1 MKYEEQD
8 NRVCMFY
15 ITDRLQEILK
25 VNDGKKAH
33 KAVYE
38 FYNEMLHNIGVNAL
52 NNHYSKK

>member
-25 VNDGKKAH
+25 INDGKKAH

-52 NNHYSKK
+52 NNHYSNE

>member
-1 MKYEEQD
+1 MKYQEQD

-25 VNDGKKAH
+25 VNDGKKAY

-52 NNHYSKK
+52 NNHYTNE